1 MKCLRCGNEDI
12 RFFGFDHGTWY
23 CRKCVA
29 LGRLDLGQKVHPA
42 MLSSRVWKGQPCLR
56 YELTQAQKKVSQEAL
71 NYLKQGKDVFV
82 YAATGAGKT
91 EITFESICWYLS
103 QGKKV
108 GFAISR
114 RQVVLEIAQRLRQAF
129 PSLSVVE
136 VCQGYTKKTD
146 ADLIVCTTHQLY
158 RYAQGF
164 DLLILD
170 ELDAFPYVGNELLK
184 NLSKQA
190 CKGERLLLS
199 ATPDEESMR
208 SIETHAMEMV
218 CLFERP
224 HKHPL
229 CVPKVLVFP
238 YFIQII
244 CLIHFVL
251 EFKKAEKQVLVFV
264 PKKMDCIWISG
275 ILSLFTQ
282 ASYIHSSVEDKD
294 NRMKRFKDKKWQVL
308 VSTTLLERGI
318 TIPSVQVIVL
328 QAHHVVFTTASLIQI
343 FGRVG
348 RSFDDPE
355 GKGYCLCQ
363 FESASVKEC
372 VRQIRWMNDSVYTAL
387 EKEKI

>member
-1 MKCLRCGNEDI
+1 MKCLRCGNEDV
-12 RFFGFDHGTWY
+12 RFFGYDHGTWY

-29 LGRLDLGQKVHPA
+29 LGRLDLGQKVQA
-42 MLSSRVWKGQPCLR
+42 ANLSCRTWKGKP
-56 YELTQAQKKVSQEAL
+56 ELKYDLTLAQKRVSHEAL
-71 NYLKQGKDVFV
+71 GFLKQGKDVFV

-103 QGKKV
+103 KGKKV

-114 RQVVLEIAQRLRQAF
+114 RQVVLEIAQRLAQAF
-129 PSLSVVE
+129 PQLSVVA

-170 ELDAFPYVGNELLK
+170 ELDAFPYVGNALLK
-184 NLSKQA
+184 SLSAQS

-199 ATPDEESMR
+199 ATPDEESMAL
-208 SIETHAMEMV
+208 IQEHKMEMV

-229 CVPKVLVFP
+229 CVPKVRVFP
-238 YFIQII
+238 YCLQIVY
-244 CLIHFVL
+244 LIRL
-251 EFKKAEKQVLVFV
+251 ILAFKKEEKQVLVFV
-264 PKKMDCIWISG
+264 PKKIDCLWVAG
-275 ILSLFTQ
+275 ILSIFTRV
-282 ASYIHSSVEDKD
+282 SFIHSSVSDKD
-294 NRMKRFKDKKWQVL
+294 ERMKKFKEKKWQVL

-318 TIPSVQVIVL
+318 TIPSVQVIVV
-328 QAHHVVFTTASLIQI
+328 QGQHVVFTTASLIQI

-348 RSFDDPE
+348 RSFQDPD

-363 FESASVKEC
+363 FESASIKEC
-372 VRQIRWMNDSVYTAL
+372 VRQIRWMNDSVYTVL
-387 EKEKI
+387 KEEKT